1 MKVLK
6 HGLKKR
12 SYFKFNVLI
21 TLLAV
26 LLLVISACTQIPP
39 KLPESN
45 NEDYDTKSVNKNLD
59 SQKIDDWQYDPSKL
73 PYDQLAATT
82 KFAYASSSVGVASI
96 SQESIGLAVGGAN
109 DINNFRENIKNN
121 FLPLTTD
128 ITYEGLF
135 YDYYFDTNQ
144 LEECEK
150 LFCPSYSYAMTQ
162 DPLSKE
168 NEYYLSLGLNSGI
181 KETDFKRKKLNLI
194 VVLDISGSMDSTFN
208 KYYYDEPFNGEKS
221 GVENDF
227 TKTKMT
233 IAAESLV
240 GLLEHLNDDDQ
251 FGMVL
256 FDDQAYLAKPL
267 HFVAETDMNSIKDH
281 ILEIQSQGGTNME
294 SGMLKATEL
303 FEELKTVD
311 RDKYE
316 NRIIFVT
323 DAMPNMG
330 DTSEH
335 GLLHMIKSNA
345 KNNIYTTFV
354 GVGVDFNTALTESIT
369 KVKGANYYSVHSSA
383 EFKQRMDDEFEFMV
397 TPLVFDLLL
406 SLESDGFEIE
416 KVYGSPEAD
425 ESTGQIMKINT
436 LFPSRKENGET
447 KGGLVLVKLKKV
459 SDENQIKLRMSYVDR
474 NGKPDVSQKMITL
487 TEKSGDFF
495 PNSGIRKG
503 ILLTRYATLMKAW
516 IIDEQY
522 SAKMSDKKYFNPIIT
537 YETGISIPEEIE
549 LGVWERPSTTLTVS
563 PYYHDLIEE
572 FAEYMNTEIT
582 AIGDDTLRQELKLLE
597 KLIETG
603 KTI

>member
-1 MKVLK
+1 
-6 HGLKKR
+6 
-12 SYFKFNVLI
+12 
-21 TLLAV
+21 
-26 LLLVISACTQIPP
+26 
-39 KLPESN
+39 
-45 NEDYDTKSVNKNLD
+45 
-59 SQKIDDWQYDPSKL
+59 
-73 PYDQLAATT
+73 
-82 KFAYASSSVGVASI
+82 
-96 SQESIGLAVGGAN
+96 
-109 DINNFRENIKNN
+109 
-121 FLPLTTD
+121 
-128 ITYEGLF
+128 
-135 YDYYFDTNQ
+135 
-144 LEECEK
+144 
-150 LFCPSYSYAMTQ
+150 
-162 DPLSKE
+162 
-168 NEYYLSLGLNSGI
+168 
-181 KETDFKRKKLNLI
+181 
-194 VVLDISGSMDSTFN
+194 
-208 KYYYDEPFNGEKS
+208 
-221 GVENDF
+221 
-227 TKTKMT
+227 
-233 IAAESLV
+233 
-240 GLLEHLNDDDQ
+240 
-251 FGMVL
+251 
-256 FDDQAYLAKPL
+256 
-267 HFVAETDMNSIKDH
+267 
-281 ILEIQSQGGTNME
+281 
-294 SGMLKATEL
+294 
-303 FEELKTVD
+303 
-311 RDKYE
+311 
-316 NRIIFVT
+316 
-323 DAMPNMG
+323 
-330 DTSEH
+330 
-335 GLLHMIKSNA
+335 
-345 KNNIYTTFV
+345 
-354 GVGVDFNTALTESIT
+354 
-369 KVKGANYYSVHSSA
+369 
-383 EFKQRMDDEFEFMV
+383 MDDEFEFMV